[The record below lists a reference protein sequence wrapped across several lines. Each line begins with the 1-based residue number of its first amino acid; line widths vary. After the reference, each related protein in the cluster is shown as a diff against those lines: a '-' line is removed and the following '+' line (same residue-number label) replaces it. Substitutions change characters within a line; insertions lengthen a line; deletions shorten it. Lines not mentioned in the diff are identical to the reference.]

1 MPSKDDDLPD
11 ISSMKLSELKKEL
24 HLYGIDSSIFCEK
37 HEFTS
42 ALENARKTLPRPTTT
57 YREVEPTEEELK
69 EQKEKEREKEREK
82 RAAAK
87 ASRKSSTGSS
97 GTSRRSQSGSS
108 GTAAASAPTP
118 PASAP
123 APSTASSASAA
134 ATHQQSQEQQQQA
147 QLKMKKLLASR
158 SPVTA
163 LQQIKE
169 HPSEKIV
176 SERSISFL
184 PGSPFSFSL
193 RGSLFE
199 SDSTILR
206 IPDGVKLTI
215 SAASVER
222 KSMEEFSKQKGS
234 IGVSLRISSEE
245 NPQLLPIWT
254 FDKER
259 SKGYG
264 VTDLGVVVCGPRT
277 VRLLAYMEM
286 GFSSKMSVDVG
297 VFGSVALDG
306 DKFD

>member
-1 MPSKDDDLPD
+1 MPSNNDDLPD

-24 HLYGIDSSIFCEK
+24 HLYGIDSANFCEK

-42 ALENARKTLPRPTTT
+42 ALDNARKTLPRPTTT
-57 YREVEPTEEELK
+57 YREVEPTEEEIK

-87 ASRKSSTGSS
+87 AARKSSTGSS
-97 GTSRRSQSGSS
+97 GTSRRSQP
-108 GTAAASAPTP
+108 AASAPTP
-118 PASAP
+118 AASASAP
-123 APSTASSASAA
+123 APAA
-134 ATHQQSQEQQQQA
+134 ATPAPTPSTQQQTQEQQQQA

-158 SPVTA
+158 SPLTA

-169 HPSEKIV
+169 HPSEKLV
-176 SERSISFL
+176 FEQSISFL

-234 IGVSLRISSEE
+234 IGVSLRISTEE

-254 FDKER
+254 FDKEK
-259 SKGYG
+259 SKSYG

-297 VFGSVALDG
+297 VFGSVSLDG